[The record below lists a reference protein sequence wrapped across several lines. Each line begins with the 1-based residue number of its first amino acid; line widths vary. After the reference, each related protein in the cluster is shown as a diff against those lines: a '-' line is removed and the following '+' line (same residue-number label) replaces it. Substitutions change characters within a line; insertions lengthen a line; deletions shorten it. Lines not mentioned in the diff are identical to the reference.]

1 MIFWMVMMWQE
12 GPILHSKKP
21 YVIVFLIRPV
31 AEYITQTLHFLQRN
45 KSQDSFVVLQVAS
58 R

>member
-1 MIFWMVMMWQE
+1 MIFWMVMMWQV
-12 GPILHSKKP
+12 GPILYSKRP
-21 YVIVFLIRPV
+21 YVIGFLIRPV
-31 AEYITQTLHFLQRN
+31 AEYATQILHFLQRT